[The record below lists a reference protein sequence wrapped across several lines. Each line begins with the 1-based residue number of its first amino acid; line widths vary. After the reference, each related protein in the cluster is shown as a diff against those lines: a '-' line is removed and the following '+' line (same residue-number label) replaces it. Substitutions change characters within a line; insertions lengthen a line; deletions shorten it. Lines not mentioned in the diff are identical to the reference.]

1 VKSGAQPKKKAVRV
15 DAPAAIR
22 AEARHLMNT
31 YKRPPVVFTHGKGCY
46 LYDHRG
52 RAYLDFLGGIAV
64 NALGHAH
71 PRVVGAVRQQAARG
85 IHISNLYHNPYQGP
99 LAAKLAKWS
108 GLDRVFFTNSGTEAI
123 EGALKLARLHA
134 RKAAGAAQHPPHKF
148 LALENS
154 FHGRTFG
161 AVSITSTAKYREPF
175 APLVPGVEFVRFND
189 LDDLASKFDSTVC
202 AVVLETIQGEGGI
215 HPVSQAFYKLAR
227 QLATHYGAAL
237 IADEI
242 QCGLGRT
249 GRPFAY
255 QKLATTPALLPDIV
269 TVAKPI
275 AGGLPLGA
283 FLAREEFAQAFTP
296 GVHGTTFGGGPLV
309 CAVALE
315 VLAVIEDEKLM
326 ENAQARG
333 EEICVGLAELALRH
347 ECIREIRG
355 EGLMLGLE
363 LDMDGGPCVE
373 HALAAGLLINC
384 AHEHTLR
391 LLPPLNITP
400 RHVAEFL
407 GKMDVVLA
415 KSRPKIASQPRKADL
430 SSMHPQPH
438 ASETA
443 YAVAGRGK
451 G

>member
-315 VLAVIEDEKLM
+315 VLSVIEDEKLM

>member
-1 VKSGAQPKKKAVRV
+1 VKRASQQKTHPGVA
-15 DAPAAIR
+15 AAIR
-22 AEARHLMNT
+22 TEARHLMNT
-31 YKRPPVVFTHGKGCY
+31 YKRPAVVFTHGKGCY

-71 PRVVGAVRQQAARG
+71 PRIVAAIRRQAARG

-134 RKAAGAAQHPPHKF
+134 RKTAGPAHHPPYKF

-175 APLVPGVEFVRFND
+175 APLVPGVEFVRFNN
-189 LDDLASKFDSTVC
+189 LDDLAAKFDSSVC
-202 AVVLETIQGEGGI
+202 AIVLETVQGEGGI
-215 HPVSQAFYKLAR
+215 HPVSESFYRLAR
-227 QLATHYGAAL
+227 QLATHYGAVL

-255 QKLATTPALLPDIV
+255 QKFAAAGRAWLPDIV
-269 TVAKPI
+269 AVAKPI

-315 VLAVIEDEKLM
+315 VLSTIDEQKLM
-326 ENAQARG
+326 QNARERG
-333 EEICVGLAELALRH
+333 EEICVGLAELALRYDF
-347 ECIREIRG
+347 IREIRG
-355 EGLMLGLE
+355 EGLMVGLE
-363 LDMDGGPCVE
+363 LSIEGGPSVD

-384 AHEHTLR
+384 THEHTLR
-391 LLPPLNITP
+391 LLPPLIVTP
-400 RHVAEFL
+400 RHVGEFL
-407 GKMDVVLA
+407 EKMDTVLA
-415 KSRPKIASQPRKADL
+415 RSRPKSRPAPRKAD
-430 SSMHPQPH
+430 SSAPHVLPQESV
-438 ASETA
+438 AA
-443 YAVAGRGK
+443 YAVAGHPEK